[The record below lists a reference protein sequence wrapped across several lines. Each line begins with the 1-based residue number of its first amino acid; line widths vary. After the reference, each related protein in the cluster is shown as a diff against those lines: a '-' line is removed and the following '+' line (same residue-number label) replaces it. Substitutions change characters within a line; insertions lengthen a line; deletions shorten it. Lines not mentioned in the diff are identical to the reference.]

1 MVFRLS
7 KVGRRGR
14 VASRLSK
21 VGRRGPGLE
30 MTDEFRAANS
40 EGADGALSA
49 LKDELSAA
57 SSDDVFPEVP

>member
-1 MVFRLS
+1 MAFRLS

-21 VGRRGPGLE
+21 VGRRDPALE
-30 MTDEFRAANS
+30 MTDEFRAASS

-49 LKDELSAA
+49 LKDEFRAA
-57 SSDDVFPEVP
+57 SSDDVLPEVP

>member
-7 KVGRRGR
+7 KVGRRDP
-14 VASRLSK
+14 A
-21 VGRRGPGLE
+21 LE
-30 MTDEFRAANS
+30 MTDEFRAASS

>member
-1 MVFRLS
+1 MAFRLS

-21 VGRRGPGLE
+21 VGRRDPALE

-40 EGADGALSA
+40 DCADGPLSA
-49 LKDELSAA
+49 LKDEFRAA

>member
-21 VGRRGPGLE
+21 VGRRDPALE
-30 MTDEFRAANS
+30 MTDELRAANS
-40 EGADGALSA
+40 EGADGPLSA
-49 LKDELSAA
+49 LKDEFRAA